1 MSRRIV
7 STRAGLSAVL
17 AVILGCGRLARAAS
31 ADGPP
36 LAEPFLHGGG
46 IAAGCEALAAH
57 VARTPGDDQARF
69 GLGVLQFIRAVER
82 LGQSLHRHG
91 GLADAERHAR
101 VIPLLRLP
109 VPPNPTPAETNYADV
124 RGMLKAFI
132 ADLAAAEK
140 TLSAIRDED
149 VSLPLRFGFVRLDL
163 DGDGKASE
171 AEALWRLHAALT
183 GQPRPVYVGAREVPP
198 PTDAELRAAAEGFVI
213 RLDRG
218 DVFWLQGYCHL
229 LSAIGEFALAH
240 DMAATFDVLA
250 PYFFARP
257 RGGTLPE
264 AMFVDSDTWVA
275 GYADLLAAVSKPW
288 PVTEPDRMRAAVG
301 HLENVMRLS
310 HESWQAIEAE
320 TDDADEWI
328 PNAKQTG
335 VLPDGRVTAEMI
347 AGWKE
352 FLDEAEAI
360 LAGRRLVPHWRLA
373 PGRGVNLR
381 RVFLEPRPLDVVGWV
396 QGAAAVPYVEEGKC
410 TEPDTWWRLQRTFRG
425 NFIGFTIWFN

>member
-1 MSRRIV
+1 MSRPTV
-7 STRAGLSAVL
+7 STHAGLCALL
-17 AVILGCGRLARAAS
+17 AAILGCGGLAAAARAER
-31 ADGPP
+31 PP

-57 VARTPGDDQARF
+57 VARNPGDDQARF
-69 GLGVLQFIRAVER
+69 GLGLLQFIRAVER

-109 VPPNPTPAETNYADV
+109 VPPNPTPAETTYADV
-124 RGMLKAFI
+124 RGMIRTFVS
-132 ADLAAAEK
+132 DLAAAEK
-140 TLSAIRDED
+140 TLSAIRDQD
-149 VSLPLRFGFVRLDL
+149 VSLPLRFGFIRLDL
-163 DGDGKASE
+163 DGDGKAGE

-183 GQPRPVYVGAREVPP
+183 GQPQGRYVGGEFVR
-198 PTDAELRAAAEGFVI
+198 PTDAELRAAAEGLVV

-218 DVFWLQGYCHL
+218 DVYWLQGYCHL
-229 LSAIGEFALAH
+229 LSAIGEWALAH
-240 DMAATFDVLA
+240 DMESSFGDVA
-250 PYFFARP
+250 PYLFAQPQGRSVP
-257 RGGTLPE
+257 AE
-264 AMFVDSDTWVA
+264 MFASKEWGA
-275 GYADLLAAVSKPW
+275 GYADAFAAVSGVPW
-288 PVTEPDRMRAAVG
+288 PVSEPDRMRSALG
-301 HLENVMRLS
+301 HLEEVVRLS
-310 HESWQAIEAE
+310 RETWRAIEAE
-320 TDDADEWI
+320 TDDDDEWI
-328 PNAKQTG
+328 PNANQTG

-396 QGAAAVPYVEEGKC
+396 QGAAAVPYVEAGKC
-410 TEPDTWWRLQRTFRG
+410 SAPDTWWRLQRTFRG
-425 NFIGFTIWFN
+425 NFIGFAIWFN